1 MSTTSQISSLATRI
15 GQEAKALWAAV
26 NAKAP
31 TNNPT
36 LTGTVT
42 LPSTTSIG
50 NVSSTEL
57 GYVDGVTSGIQSQL
71 NAKANSSH
79 SHAIADTPSGSLTAY
94 AGPSAPSGW
103 LLCYGQAV
111 SRTTYADLF
120 AVIGTTYGAGD
131 GSTTFNLPDLRGRVV
146 AGVDNMG
153 GSDAGRLDWANTPG
167 TAGGA
172 QTHTLTE
179 QESGLQNHSHGVSD
193 PGHNHGISDPG
204 HNHGLYQIIGGGG
217 AFAPNYAMGNA
228 VVAYAVTVAGTTGIS
243 INSKTTGISVN
254 YSGAYNANQPHNNM
268 QPTMLLNWII
278 KT

>member
-15 GQEAKALWAAV
+15 GQEVKALWAAV

-57 GYVDGVTSGIQSQL
+57 GYVDGVTSGVQEQL
-71 NAKANSSH
+71 NGKANTSH
-79 SHAIADTPSGSLTAY
+79 GHAIADTTGLQTALAAAAPAGSLMAFAGDTA
-94 AGPSAPSGW
+94 PDGW

-111 SRTTYADLF
+111 SRTTYAALF
-120 AVIGTTYGAGD
+120 AVIGTTYGAGV
-131 GSTTFNLPDLRGRVV
+131 GSTTFNLPDLRGRVI
-146 AGVDNMG
+146 AGLDNMG
-153 GSDAGRLDWANTPG
+153 GAASAFRIGGMTDGLGQTGGSAVHRLTENEIPSHRHDAGDIDSYLLVNQ
-167 TAGGA
+167 GGA
-172 QTHTLTE
+172 YEMTGSTGAPRTHYTGYT
-179 QESGLQNHSHGVSD
+179 
-193 PGHNHGISDPG
+193 
-204 HNHGLYQIIGGGG
+204 GGG
-217 AFAPNYAMGNA
+217 A
-228 VVAYAVTVAGTTGIS
+228 T
-243 INSKTTGISVN
+243 
-254 YSGAYNANQPHNNM
+254 HNNM

>member
-71 NAKANSSH
+71 NGKANSSH
-79 SHAIADTPSGSLTAY
+79 SHAIADTPTGSLMAY
-94 AGPSAPSGW
+94 AGSTAPSGW
-103 LLCYGQAV
+103 LMCNNLPV

-146 AGVDNMG
+146 AGLDAMG
-153 GSDAGRLDWANTPG
+153 GAASANRIGGMTDGRGST
-167 TAGGA
+167 GGA
-172 QTHTLTE
+172 AMHQLSVAEMPTHTHT
-179 QESGLQNHSHGVSD
+179 QESTTAYDLGTQTWGANIVS
-193 PGHNHGISDPG
+193 GSA
-204 HNHGLYQIIGGGG
+204 YKIGTKT
-217 AFAPNYAMGNA
+217 APQTGP
-228 VVAYAVTVAGTTGIS
+228 AGS
-243 INSKTTGISVN
+243 NS
-254 YSGAYNANQPHNNM
+254 AHNNM